1 VSQSIDD
8 PVAQKEDLEEDL
20 VDEEDIVEET
30 EPREHR
36 DWLGR
41 PGRRFDRD
49 SPFVIGLTATFGVA
63 VAYMIVRGIVLA
75 GEVLSLI
82 AVALVIGIGL
92 DPAVRFL
99 TRRRLSRPWAV
110 VAITLGFLAIVA
122 GFVAAAVPPISHEI
136 SMLSHQIPHYRAELA
151 AGRGPVGHLVSR
163 FHLNNYFRS
172 NRGGSKGVISF
183 DVVGGVLGAGKAALS
198 VVASTLLIVVLTVY
212 FLAALP
218 RIEATGL
225 RLVPASRRE
234 RARLLSNEVFI
245 RVGGFVLGNLVTS
258 FVAGL
263 GTFLW
268 MTAFGL
274 PYPLLLG
281 IFVGFADLIP
291 VVGSTVGGIVVSLVA
306 LSHSVPIALATAAF
320 YIVYRVVEDYL
331 LSPRVMARTVKVSP
345 GITIIATLLGAA
357 LLGIVG
363 ALVAIPI
370 AATIQLLLEEMA
382 YPRMDRS

>member
-1 VSQSIDD
+1 VAASHHTLGWGQDVSHPIA
-8 PVAQKEDLEEDL
+8 VEE
-20 VDEEDIVEET
+20 IIEET

-36 DWLGR
+36 EWLGR
-41 PGRRFDRD
+41 PGRRFDRG
-49 SPFVIGLTATFGVA
+49 SPFVIALTATFGVA
-63 VAYMIVRGIVLA
+63 VAYMVIRGVVLA
-75 GEVLSLI
+75 SEVLSLI
-82 AVALVIGIGL
+82 AVALVIAVGL

-110 VAITLGFLAIVA
+110 VVITVAFLAVVG
-122 GFVAAAVPPISHEI
+122 GFVVAAVPPISHEI
-136 SMLSHQIPHYRAELA
+136 AALTKAVPRYRSDML
-151 AGRGPVGHLVSR
+151 AGRGGLGHLVSR
-163 FHLNNYFRS
+163 FHLNSYFKS
-172 NRGGSKGVISF
+172 NRKGTRGVISF

-198 VVASTLLIVVLTVY
+198 LVGALLVIMVLTVY

-225 RLVPASRRE
+225 RLVPASRRK
-234 RARLLSNEVFI
+234 RASNLSNEVFL
-245 RVGGFVLGNLVTS
+245 RVGGFVLGNLFTS

-263 GTFLW
+263 GTFVW

-281 IFVGFADLIP
+281 LFVAFADLVP
-291 VVGSTVGGIVVSLVA
+291 VVGSTVGGVVVSLVA
-306 LSHSVPIALATAAF
+306 LSHSVPVAIATAAF
-320 YIVYRVVEDYL
+320 YIVYRFLEDYL

-345 GITIIATLLGAA
+345 GITIIATLIGAA

-370 AATIQLLLEEMA
+370 AATIQLILEEMA
-382 YPRMDRS
+382 FPRMDQS

>member
-1 VSQSIDD
+1 
-8 PVAQKEDLEEDL
+8 
-20 VDEEDIVEET
+20 
-30 EPREHR
+30 
-36 DWLGR
+36 
-41 PGRRFDRD
+41 
-49 SPFVIGLTATFGVA
+49 VIGLTATFGVA
-63 VAYMIVRGIVLA
+63 VAYMVVRGIVLA

-82 AVALVIGIGL
+82 AVALVIGVGL

-99 TRRRLSRPWAV
+99 TRRHLSRPWAV
-110 VAITLGFLAIVA
+110 VVITVAFLAVVA

-136 SMLSHQIPHYRAELA
+136 STLSHQIPRYRSDLV
-151 AGRGPVGHLVSR
+151 AGRGPVGHLASKL
-163 FHLNNYFRS
+163 HLNSYFRS
-172 NRGGSKGVISF
+172 NRSGSKGLISF

-198 VVASTLLIVVLTVY
+198 VAASILLIVVLTVY

-225 RLVPASRRE
+225 RLVPASRRD
-234 RARLLSNEVFI
+234 RARLLSNEVFL
-245 RVGGFVLGNLVTS
+245 RVGGFVLGNLITS

-291 VVGSTVGGIVVSLVA
+291 VVGSTVGGIVVSAVA

-320 YIVYRVVEDYL
+320 YIVYRVLEDYL

-345 GITIIATLLGAA
+345 GITIIATLIGAA

-382 YPRMDRS
+382 FPRMDRS